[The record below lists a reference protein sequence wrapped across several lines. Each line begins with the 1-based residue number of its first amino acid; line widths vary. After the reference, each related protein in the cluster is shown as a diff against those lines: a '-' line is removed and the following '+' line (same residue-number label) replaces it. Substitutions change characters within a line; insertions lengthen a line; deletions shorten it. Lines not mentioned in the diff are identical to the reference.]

1 MSDQRD
7 DQGMIF
13 NERDQQSICLDAA
26 LIRCIAQA
34 SPGGFDFGAGW
45 FGLVAAELGRSRHDL
60 SSMSC
65 KSRSRLTLG
74 LI

>member
-1 MSDQRD
+1 
-7 DQGMIF
+7 
-13 NERDQQSICLDAA
+13 
-26 LIRCIAQA
+26 
-34 SPGGFDFGAGW
+34 
-45 FGLVAAELGRSRHDL
+45 VAAELGRSRHDL